1 MATNHQTVFSFLNVT
16 ESLSR
21 IDRKNLEQIR
31 SAYTNMIKNGSSSI
45 IDDQLK
51 ALADEFMI
59 ANDTTNLDHLK
70 ICVLSKSSVIAC
82 QEIWAKYID
91 TLSSRERNSKKMNQI
106 STSTSA
112 KPIPRKPIVTESLSQ
127 ATCQIFIKRNQ
138 PVLIEFIQNFLLSPL
153 DQNTSRQGQVCF
165 FLSFFSDS

>member
-1 MATNHQTVFSFLNVT
+1 MVTNRQTVFSFLNVT
-16 ESLSR
+16 ESLST
-21 IDRKNLEQIR
+21 IDRTNLEEIR
-31 SAYTNMIKNGSSSI
+31 SAYTNMIKNGSSCT

-51 ALADEFMI
+51 ALADQFMI

-70 ICVLSKSSVIAC
+70 ICVLSNSLGIAL
-82 QEIWAKYID
+82 QKIWSKYID
-91 TLSSRERNSKKMNQI
+91 TLSSGERNSKKMNQI

-112 KPIPRKPIVTESLSQ
+112 KPMTQISTKSIVTESLSQ

-153 DQNTSRQGQVCF
+153 DQNTSRTRQVF
-165 FLSFFSDS
+165 VFFSDS